1 MRCPVS
7 CERFLV
13 FGVGNH
19 AKKWCTQWDVW
30 GVVAYLPECVFVC
43 TDVLP
48 APPPRT
54 RVHHTVTVCHQV
66 GFEDLEKLV
75 LAAPDAA
82 DAVGSG
88 RQELAEI
95 YLDMAI
101 K

>member
-1 MRCPVS
+1 MRKS
-7 CERFLV
+7 GAHSGM
-13 FGVGNH
+13 FGVL
-19 AKKWCTQWDVW
+19 
-30 GVVAYLPECVFVC
+30 LPTCASVYVYVQTC
-43 TDVLP
+43 CLP
-48 APPPRT
+48 PPPPRT